1 MTVMLELPPDLE
13 ERLSAEAAETGE
25 DAETLLQQ
33 KVRQMLSAAPRT
45 PDAAP
50 PRVAGLNRD
59 QIWISEDFDVPLP
72 DEFWLGQEWQ
82 SFGHTLYRGNTNG
95 KEWKW
100 LPPLANS
107 S

>member
-13 ERLSAEAAETGE
+13 ERSCAEESET
-25 DAETLLQQ
+25 
-33 KVRQMLSAAPRT
+33 
-45 PDAAP
+45 AP
-50 PRVAGLNRD
+50 PCVAGLNRD